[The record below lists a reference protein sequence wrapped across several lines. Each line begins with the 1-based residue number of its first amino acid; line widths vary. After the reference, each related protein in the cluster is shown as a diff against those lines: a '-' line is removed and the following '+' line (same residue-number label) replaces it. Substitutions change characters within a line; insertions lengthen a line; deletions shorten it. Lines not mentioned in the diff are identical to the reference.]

1 MVFINLIG
9 SLLVFGGAFCY
20 RYIFPNRKINLLILL
35 IIISILPIIS
45 VLRIGVY
52 ESGDFNL
59 HIYRTISFY
68 QNLIEGDLMP
78 SWAGKLNATYGYP
91 LFIFL
96 NPLPYYIISFFHLFG
111 FSFVASL
118 KIFLIISYMASGIF
132 MYYLGKQLFKNDL
145 AAFTASIFYLF
156 MPYHLVDQHFRI
168 DVGEILCFALI
179 PLLLFF
185 VYRLFKRES
194 ILYIFWTGLAF
205 ALLIMSHQAIALLFL
220 FPTAAFLLIQFVL
233 NPKKIWLFK
242 LSLKIVVA
250 FLLGIILSS
259 YVWLPYLIFAKYN
272 LSSTLFKGLPFFVS
286 IPELLYSPWRYG
298 FLFQGP
304 KGELSFLIG
313 YTQLFILG
321 FLFVYLLF
329 KKTKAKYAKE
339 ITLWL
344 ATSFFLIFMLT
355 RYSSIIWL
363 NTPIIKNI
371 LMSSRIL
378 SVLAFSVS
386 VLAGYFTLVNQN
398 RKIFVWLIII
408 LTIGTTILNWGNRRV
423 IPQITDTQLI
433 SNLPLSTYQGE
444 GLNYIGN
451 SIWFSNKPIWINKV
465 PTSKIE
471 KIQGQA
477 TIKVLR
483 ITSTEHDYV
492 IESTGGATLKENTLY
507 YPGWTVIVNGKQTII
522 NFKDKKYPGI
532 ITFNVPAGKV
542 QIEVIYK
549 DLLILQ
555 ILKSIFVSSLIII
568 LGYTLLPISKTWGL
582 IKKLKKVR
590 KRFA

>member
-1 MVFINLIG
+1 
-9 SLLVFGGAFCY
+9 
-20 RYIFPNRKINLLILL
+20 
-35 IIISILPIIS
+35 
-45 VLRIGVY
+45 
-52 ESGDFNL
+52 
-59 HIYRTISFY
+59 
-68 QNLIEGDLMP
+68 
-78 SWAGKLNATYGYP
+78 
-91 LFIFL
+91 
-96 NPLPYYIISFFHLFG
+96 
-111 FSFVASL
+111 
-118 KIFLIISYMASGIF
+118 
-132 MYYLGKQLFKNDL
+132 
-145 AAFTASIFYLF
+145 
-156 MPYHLVDQHFRI
+156 
-168 DVGEILCFALI
+168 
-179 PLLLFF
+179 
-185 VYRLFKRES
+185 
-194 ILYIFWTGLAF
+194 
-205 ALLIMSHQAIALLFL
+205 
-220 FPTAAFLLIQFVL
+220 
-233 NPKKIWLFK
+233 
-242 LSLKIVVA
+242 
-250 FLLGIILSS
+250 
-259 YVWLPYLIFAKYN
+259 
-272 LSSTLFKGLPFFVS
+272 
-286 IPELLYSPWRYG
+286 
-298 FLFQGP
+298 
-304 KGELSFLIG
+304 
-313 YTQLFILG
+313 
-321 FLFVYLLF
+321 
-329 KKTKAKYAKE
+329 
-339 ITLWL
+339 
-344 ATSFFLIFMLT
+344 
-355 RYSSIIWL
+355 
-363 NTPIIKNI
+363 
-371 LMSSRIL
+371 MSSRIL